1 MRLVAGIPMLVA
13 LLTFSCSSVSDSHT
27 DIFSLD
33 DSPAMDLRPDSP
45 AADTSDVPDTNE
57 VEPSP
62 DSHPGDL
69 TSAEIAVPQDVLVL
83 VDADP
88 EDLFEVNLDTTPLF
102 PDGEDAEVASSFAE
116 VIADVSFDDIPA
128 DEIIDSL
135 PPQPLPACDMKP
147 YDWLPAEAVGDVVSY
162 EEQFLYHLPPVLI
175 EELIAEY
182 GYALELPLTYTP
194 RVFKL
199 RYTTQD
205 RGQLR
210 EATAMV
216 GIPDLAA
223 PGAPPTVGVP
233 AALFLHGTTG
243 YADKCAPS
251 NSIEGAAAAVLPA
264 SAGFLA
270 VAPDFLGL
278 CGFGEPCYD
287 QFHPYLV
294 GEPTAIASLDA
305 VRAALKLREML
316 VVDND
321 LPTFDGRLAAWGA
334 SQGGHAALFVDRFA
348 PYYAPEFAMPCV
360 VSVVPPANLA
370 GEAAAA
376 LTSLSSAASMG
387 IAFLTAAH
395 LWYAPEKTLAALF
408 NPDGP
413 KDYSDYIPNTFPTTC
428 NAKTLYKGAASL
440 EDVFVAPALEALADG
455 NLAALDPWG
464 CFALEN
470 SLPTSSIPFLSEA
483 RLLFIIGEN
492 DNLVDREVERET
504 FLQLCD
510 QGYTAEFVECAG
522 LGHTS
527 TALESINIQLEWLF
541 ECLEDPHGVPSSACK
556 LKAPETC
563 SI

>member
-1 MRLVAGIPMLVA
+1 MRIAVGRLLLVTLFAY
-13 LLTFSCSSVSDSHT
+13 SCGTADSSPQDTH
-27 DIFSLD
+27 
-33 DSPAMDLRPDSP
+33 PDSDVLLLDSILDESTRHPDQQNQEASPHDTPDRVQDIADLPDLPSPEDVGAFNDVP
-45 AADTSDVPDTNE
+45 AADLAEILAETSIDLSDTTETSDTDTP
-57 VEPSP
+57 VE
-62 DSHPGDL
+62 
-69 TSAEIAVPQDVLVL
+69 LVEET
-83 VDADP
+83 VE
-88 EDLFEVNLDTTPLF
+88 ED
-102 PDGEDAEVASSFAE
+102 VASE
-116 VIADVSFDDIPA
+116 VVEQIPQ
-128 DEIIDSL
+128 
-135 PPQPLPACDMKP
+135 QPLPACDMAP
-147 YDWLPAEAVGDVVSY
+147 YNWLPADSVGEVVAY
-162 EEQFLYHLPPVLI
+162 EEQILYNLPPALI

-205 RGQLR
+205 RGQIR

-223 PGAPPTVGVP
+223 PDAPPTEGVP

-278 CGFGEPCYD
+278 CGFGEPCDD

-294 GEPTAIASLDA
+294 GEPTAVASLDA
-305 VRAALKLREML
+305 VRAALKLRDLL
-316 VVDND
+316 VVDGD

-348 PYYAPEFAMPCV
+348 PYYAPEFSMPCV

-370 GEAAAA
+370 GEAGQA

-395 LWYAPEKTLAALF
+395 LWYGPDETLAALF

-413 KDYSDYIPNTFPTTC
+413 KDYSDYIPNTFTTTC
-428 NAKTLYKGAASL
+428 NAKHLYKGANSL
-440 EDVFVAPALEALADG
+440 EDVFIAPALEAL
-455 NLAALDPWG
+455 LAGDLTALYPWG

-470 SLPTSSIPFLSEA
+470 SLPTSSVPFLSEA

-492 DNLVDREVERET
+492 DSLVDESVERDT

-510 QGYTAEFVECAG
+510 QGYVAEFVECAG

-541 ECLEDPHGVPSSACK
+541 ECLEDPHGVPSSACT
-556 LKAPETC
+556 LQEPETC